1 MRLRFA
7 TLTLVSA
14 VFVAGCASAPP
25 PRVEEPSLPP
35 LPTEPEQP
43 VQLPPR
49 AGVYKIGEP
58 YQVENVWYYPQE
70 QPTYD
75 ETGLASWYGPTFYG
89 RPTANGEI
97 YDGNQLTAAHK
108 TLPMPVN
115 VRVTN
120 LDNGRSI
127 VVRVN
132 DRGPFARGRI
142 IDLSR
147 HAAEQLDMIRAGVAR
162 VRVTYLGRAELGG
175 KVPPPETPPEIA
187 SAVPAAPAGRV
198 DTAQLGAVPGAG
210 VAPPRPSAAL
220 PVPVPSD
227 AAAMVSTE
235 PTGRIEQVPVP
246 ATNRLYVQVGAFS
259 NIANARRLMNSLG
272 GGLQISTL
280 QRGGQTLY
288 RVRTGPLA
296 SVEEADAALTR
307 INSQAGGGDARIV
320 VDQ

>member
-1 MRLRFA
+1 MRFRFA

-14 VFVAGCASAPP
+14 LGLVAAGCASAPP
-25 PRVEEPSLPP
+25 PPPPPRPLPP
-35 LPTEPEQP
+35 PEPQQP
-43 VQLPPR
+43 VQVPPR

-58 YQVENVWYYPQE
+58 YQVDNVWYYPKE
-70 QPTYD
+70 DPTYE
-75 ETGLASWYGPTFYG
+75 ETGIASWYGPTFYG

-120 LDNGRSI
+120 LENGRSI
-127 VVRVN
+127 IVRVN

-147 HAAEQLDMIRAGVAR
+147 RAAEQLDMVRTGVAR

-175 KVPPPETPPEIA
+175 KVPPPELPPDA
-187 SAVPAAPAGRV
+187 AVVAAAPSGRV
-198 DTAQLGAVPGAG
+198 DSAQLGNLPGVA
-210 VAPPRPSAAL
+210 VAPPVASRPL
-220 PVPVPSD
+220 PVPVPS
-227 AAAMVSTE
+227 APVQSVSTE
-235 PTGRIEQVPVP
+235 PTGRVDQVPVP
-246 ATNRLYVQVGAFS
+246 ASTRLYVQVGAFS
-259 NIANARRLMNSLG
+259 NIANARRLMASLG
-272 GGLQISTL
+272 GDLQISTV

-288 RVRTGPLA
+288 RVRTGPLT
-296 SVEEADAALTR
+296 SVEDADAALNR
-307 INSQAGGGDARIV
+307 INAQAGGGDARIV